1 MTYEA
6 MSQEELRREQA
17 FLTSEIERYRAKKLK
32 LNMARGV
39 PCPEQLDLSV
49 AISGAIQD
57 KEDYYTEDGI
67 DCRTY
72 VASLFKGVPE
82 LRRFFAQVF
91 GIPEAYII
99 IGGNSSLNMIYDS
112 IARMMLFGL
121 PGGDG
126 PWFGKNV
133 KFICPAPGYDRHF
146 KILDSFGIQLI
157 TVEMRSDGPDMDAVE
172 QLVQD
177 PEVRGLICVPK
188 FSNPTGVVFSPETVR
203 RLAAME
209 TAAPDFRIIWDNAY
223 ALHYVYEDVPLA
235 DVFSLCREYG
245 HEDRVLY
252 FSSTSKIT
260 FPGAGVAFMAMN
272 PVNMDWMMPALQTQT
287 IGPDKINQLR
297 HMKFFRTPEAL
308 YAHMA
313 RHAEIMRRRFDV
325 VNRVFSAGLT
335 PYGIGDWGDPK
346 GGYFFS
352 LNLPDGCASAT
363 YRLCAELG
371 VNLTPSGATYPH
383 GVDPRDRN
391 LRIAPTFPEV
401 HELQEAM
408 EVLCVCARLVYVK
421 KLLGEA

>member
-1 MTYEA
+1 MTYQA
-6 MSQEELRREQA
+6 MSKQELRLELESLQA
-17 FLTSEIERYRAKKLK
+17 EIERYRGRKLK

-49 AISGAIQD
+49 GVSGMVLE
-57 KEDYYTEDGI
+57 KEDFLTEDGI

-72 VASLFKGVPE
+72 VAGLFKGVPE

-91 GIPEAYII
+91 GLPESYII
-99 IGGNSSLNMIYDS
+99 IGGNSSLNMIYDT
-112 IARMMLFGL
+112 IARMMLFGQ

-146 KILDSFGIQLI
+146 RILDSFGIQLV
-157 TVEMRSDGPDMDAVE
+157 TVDMLPEGPDMDAVE
-172 QLVQD
+172 ELAKD
-177 PEVRGLICVPK
+177 PDVRGLICVPK

-223 ALHYVYEDVPLA
+223 ALHYVYEDVHLA
-235 DVFSLCREYG
+235 DIFALCREYG

-260 FPGAGVAFMAMN
+260 FPGAGVALMAMDQT
-272 PVNMDWMMPALQTQT
+272 NMDWMMPSLQTQT

-297 HMKFFRTPEAL
+297 HIKFFHTPDVL

-325 VNRVFSAGLT
+325 VNEVFSAGLT
-335 PYGIGDWGDPK
+335 PYGIGDWGNPR

-352 LNLPDGCASAT
+352 LNLPGGCASAT
-363 YRLCAELG
+363 YQLCAELG

-391 LRIAPTFPEV
+391 LRIAPTFPEPE
-401 HELQEAM
+401 ELREAM
-408 EVLCVCARLVYVK
+408 EVLCVCARAVYAR
-421 KLLGEA
+421 KLLEA

>member
-1 MTYEA
+1 MIYQNMTA
-6 MSQEELRREQA
+6 GELQRELESLTAA
-17 FLTSEIERYRAKKLK
+17 FQQYRSKNLR

-49 AISGAIQD
+49 GISGTIREKA
-57 KEDYYTEDGI
+57 DYFTEDGI

-72 VASLFKGVPE
+72 VAGLFKGVPE
-82 LRRFFAQVF
+82 LRRFFAQVY
-91 GIPEAYII
+91 GIPEEYII
-99 IGGNSSLNMIYDS
+99 IGGNSSLNMIYDAV
-112 IARMMLFGL
+112 ARMMLFGL

-126 PWFGKNV
+126 PWFGKTV
-133 KFICPAPGYDRHF
+133 KFLCPAPGYDRHF
-146 KILDSFGIQLI
+146 RILESFGIQLV
-157 TVEMRSDGPDMDAVE
+157 TVDMTPEGPDMDAVE
-172 QLVQD
+172 ALVQD

-209 TAAPDFRIIWDNAY
+209 TAASDFRILWDNAY
-223 ALHYVYEDVPLA
+223 ALHYVYEDIPLEDIFA
-235 DVFSLCREYG
+235 ACRAYG

-260 FPGAGVAFMAMN
+260 FPGAGVALMAMD
-272 PVNMDWMMPALQTQT
+272 PVNMEWMMPALQSQT

-297 HMKFFRTPEAL
+297 HIRFFRTPEAL
-308 YAHMA
+308 YEHMA

-325 VNRVFSAGLT
+325 VNEVFSAGLT
-335 PYGIGDWGDPK
+335 PYGIGDWGNPR

-352 LNLPDGCASAT
+352 LDLPDGCAGKTFA
-363 YRLCAELG
+363 LCRELG

-391 LRIAPTFPEV
+391 LRIAPTFPAVE
-401 HELQEAM
+401 ELREAM
-408 EVLCVCARLVYVK
+408 EVLCVCARLVYVRQ
-421 KLLGEA
+421 LLGTD